1 MFKGVV
7 ETEVDF
13 VGLKTDEDALGGVK
27 LHGVILGVKLGVKL
41 HGVVD
46 DVGVKESSGVAGAD
60 PGVEVDVEVD
70 VDVADVV
77 DVSSAA
83 PIEGRFLQSRL
94 NEVVRFNGE

>member
-60 PGVEVDVEVD
+60 PGVEVDI
-70 VDVADVV
+70 DVADVV
-77 DVSSAA
+77 DESSAA

>member
-60 PGVEVDVEVD
+60 PGVD
-70 VDVADVV
+70 VDVDVV

-94 NEVVRFNGE
+94 NDVVRFNGE

>member
-60 PGVEVDVEVD
+60 PGVEVDV
-70 VDVADVV
+70 DVADVV

-94 NEVVRFNGE
+94 NDVVRFNGE

>member
-27 LHGVILGVKLGVKL
+27 LQGVIFGVILGVKL

-46 DVGVKESSGVAGAD
+46 DVGVKESSGVADAD
-60 PGVEVDVEVD
+60 PGVDVD

-77 DVSSAA
+77 DVSNAA
-83 PIEGRFLQSRL
+83 PIEGRFLQSLR